1 MQLQLQPKLPLR
13 LRSQQKKKKKKEK
26 KLKDIYCAAAAA
38 SAVAVALAASCCRAD
53 YARKNETGRQLIG
66 ILSIFSEKNNSAPYA
81 GKVERKNCQVPGR
94 LHCI

>member
-1 MQLQLQPKLPLR
+1 MAANEANR
-13 LRSQQKKKKKKEK
+13 LAAFVMPETKEKKKKK